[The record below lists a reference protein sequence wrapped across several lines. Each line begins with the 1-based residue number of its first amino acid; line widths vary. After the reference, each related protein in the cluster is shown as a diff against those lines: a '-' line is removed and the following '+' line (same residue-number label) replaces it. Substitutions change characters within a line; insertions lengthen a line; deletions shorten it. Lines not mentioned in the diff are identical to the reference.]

1 MRQVLETL
9 TVDPMIA
16 PFLRA
21 SRPVCVAFCAS
32 VIFGT
37 SATTSG
43 SAQGDHAAD
52 IAALR
57 TKLEAQAGADRF
69 AGVVLLGRLEAGTS
83 RVLFREAY
91 GPADRE
97 KAVAST
103 IDTRF
108 RIGSMNKMFTAVAI
122 LQLVQ
127 AGKIRLTDP
136 VGRYIPD
143 YPNRVIARKVTIHH
157 LLTHTGGT
165 GDIFGPEYDAH
176 LHEMTT
182 HDDWIRLFGQ
192 RDPLFEP
199 GTRYAYSNYGMVIL
213 GVVIERVSRMSYYD
227 YISENVYRPA
237 GMTHSGMPPESIP
250 ADVRAVGYSR
260 REGGTRWTPTSVL
273 GNRGIG
279 AGGGYSTVGDLLNFA
294 AALTSHELLNA
305 EYTNLLITGK
315 VDTGRGFRYAYG
327 FGDSR
332 TNGLGSVGHSGGAPG
347 MNGDLRIYPGS
358 GYVFVV
364 LSNVDPPA
372 ASDIS
377 AFMHNRVMKW

>member
-1 MRQVLETL
+1 
-9 TVDPMIA
+9 MITIL
-16 PFLRA
+16 PRA
-21 SRPVCVAFCAS
+21 SHLARIAFCAS

-37 SATTSG
+37 AATTSV

-52 IAALR
+52 IAVLR
-57 TKLEAQAGADRF
+57 AKLEAEARADRF
-69 AGVVLLGRLEAGTS
+69 AGVVLLARLETGKP
-83 RVLFREAY
+83 RVLFPGAY
-91 GPADRE
+91 GLADRE
-97 KAVAST
+97 KMVANA

-108 RIGSMNKMFTAVAI
+108 RIGSMNKMFTAAAI

-143 YPNRVIARKVTIHH
+143 YPNKVIARRVTIHH
-157 LLTHTGGT
+157 LFTHTGGT
-165 GDIFGPEYDAH
+165 GDIFGPEYSSH

-182 HDDWIRLFGQ
+182 HDDWIRLYGK
-192 RDPLFEP
+192 RGPLFEP

-227 YISENVYRPA
+227 YISENIYRPA
-237 GMTHSGMPPESIP
+237 GMTHSMPPESIP

-260 REGGTRWTPTSVL
+260 REGSTRWTPTSIL
-273 GNRGIG
+273 GNRGIS
-279 AGGGYSTVGDLLNFA
+279 AGGGYSTVGDLLNIA
-294 AALTSHELLNA
+294 AALTSNRLLNA

-332 TNGLGSVGHSGGAPG
+332 KNGSGSVGHTGGAPG
-347 MNGDLRIYPGS
+347 MNGDLRIYPGT
-358 GYVFVV
+358 GYVFVA
-364 LSNVDPPA
+364 LSNFDPPA
-372 ASDIS
+372 ATDIS
-377 AFMHNRVMKW
+377 SLMHDRVMKW